1 MNVATSTAG
10 ANDSLWRYRLIRT
23 IRLLL
28 AATTLLVVGITPS
41 AVAQATTPITPIDLP
56 IGRSLPVTNA
66 VSVTRVSIANPEI
79 ADVIVISD
87 RELVINSIKAGETDA
102 IIWLADSSRVH
113 YRISVHSPADRK
125 QIAIGVKFAEVTRDA
140 LREIGLSGLYRDD
153 NVRAGTGSFSG
164 GQQDPTGE
172 GVLSGTRFLSVL
184 SDLGTDRVLAFLD
197 AEERRGNARL
207 LAEPNILA
215 GNNEKATFLAG
226 GELPIPVVQG
236 FGGGGA
242 GGQSGIS
249 IQYREFGVRL
259 EFVAEIISD
268 SLVKLNVTPEV
279 SSLDFS
285 NAITIQG
292 FRIPAFRTRRISST
306 LDLRRDQSF
315 IISGLFTGE
324 ESQVRTGVP
333 YLKDIPIL
341 GMLFSSSRFQRAESE
356 LIVVVTPVVVDPMRP
371 RAIDLLPL
379 KGDTTRPALDAL
391 RKRIPPQ

>member
-1 MNVATSTAG
+1 M
-10 ANDSLWRYRLIRT
+10 IRT
-23 IRLLL
+23 IRLCL
-28 AATTLLVVGITPS
+28 AATTLLSVGLTPR
-41 AVAQATTPITPIDLP
+41 AAAAQATTPITPIDLP

-66 VSVTRVSIANPEI
+66 VSVTRVSIANPEV

-102 IIWLADSSRVH
+102 IIWLADSTRVH

-153 NVRAGTGSFSG
+153 NVRAGTGVLSG
-164 GQQDPTGE
+164 AVSDPTGE
-172 GVLSGTRFLSVL
+172 SVLSGNRFLSVL

-207 LAEPNILA
+207 LAEPTILA

-236 FGGGGA
+236 FGSGA
-242 GGQSGIS
+242 GASSGIS

-259 EFVAEIISD
+259 EFTGEIISD

-285 NAITIQG
+285 NAITVQG

-324 ESQVRTGVP
+324 ESRVRTGIP
-333 YLKDIPIL
+333 FLKDVPIL
-341 GMLFSSSRFQRAESE
+341 GLLFSSSRFQRAESE